1 MRKNYNKG
9 EKISHT
15 EMGKLRLTGHKD
27 FAKLELHVGS
37 IKNVK
42 LFLRGP

>member
-1 MRKNYNKG
+1 VRKNYNKG

-15 EMGKLRLTGHKD
+15 EMGKLRDHWSQD